1 MTRQLKSLIKIPVIA
16 LYLSVFSQAG
26 YAEDAD
32 YAAEGERRA
41 KIAGKSLLGAP
52 APKIKMM
59 DIDGRTIDL
68 AQIYGEKPVYL
79 KFWATWCGPCRE
91 QMQGFEEIYKKY
103 GDQVQVVAINVGI
116 SDDLESVT
124 EFRKKMGL
132 TMPITID
139 NGELARAFRLRVTPQ
154 HVLIDKKGELAYFG
168 HKDDLALHQ
177 ALESVVAEKPAGKPL
192 NNPDLALNDEG
203 YKVGDSAQDVTFST
217 IDEQSL
223 SFKFNAPDS
232 KKVAVVFFAPWC
244 EWYLEET
251 EPKTSKACAQVRELL
266 ESKPKST
273 DVQWVTVSSNLWTSL
288 ADLKDYR
295 KSYANTPP
303 IVFDDDGELFKQ
315 FGVNQIPTIT
325 VIEPNG
331 VISLKSSIQ
340 DEDFDTALHTIS
352 SFK

>member
-1 MTRQLKSLIKIPVIA
+1 MRVQLKGLMKIPLIA

-41 KIAGKSLLGAP
+41 KVAGESLLGAP
-52 APKIKMM
+52 APTFKIK
-59 DIDGRTIDL
+59 DIDGGTIDL
-68 AQIYGEKPVYL
+68 AQIYGDKPVYL

-103 GDQVQVVAINVGI
+103 GDKIQVVAINTGI
-116 SDDLESVT
+116 SDTLESVT
-124 EFRKKMGL
+124 EFRKKVGL

-139 NGELARAFRLRVTPQ
+139 NGELARAFQLRVTPQ
-154 HVLIDKKGELAYFG
+154 HVLIDKKGEFAYFG
-168 HKDDLALHQ
+168 HKDDQTLHQ
-177 ALESVVAEKPAGKPL
+177 ALDSVVAEKPAEKPL

-203 YKVGDSAQDVTFST
+203 YKKGDTAQDVSFST
-217 IDEQSL
+217 IDEQAL
-223 SFKFNAPDS
+223 NFRFNTSNS

-251 EPKTSKACAQVRELL
+251 EPKTSKACTQVRELL
-266 ESKPKST
+266 ESKSKST
-273 DVQWVTVSSNLWTSL
+273 DVQWVTVSSNLWTSA

-295 KSYANTPP
+295 KSYAAIPP

-340 DEDFDTALHTIS
+340 DEDFDITLQTIS